1 MVATKLERFLAHLID
16 WMVFNAMCLTLIGIP
31 IALIY
36 VFLKDSLEILN
47 FQSLG
52 KKAMQIKVVTND
64 NMKEHISPIQGFK
77 RNILLAISIYGMIES
92 LIFLFSENMGQ
103 RKGDQFAGTLVI
115 KINPSTI
122 SEPIKTKNNQI
133 NSIDNVAEEIKKL
146 SQLKDE
152 GYITEE
158 EYNKKKSKIL
168 DI

>member
-1 MVATKLERFLAHLID
+1 MIATKLDRFLAHLID

-77 RNILLAISIYGMIES
+77 RN
-92 LIFLFSENMGQ
+92 
-103 RKGDQFAGTLVI
+103 
-115 KINPSTI
+115 
-122 SEPIKTKNNQI
+122 
-133 NSIDNVAEEIKKL
+133 
-146 SQLKDE
+146 LKF
-152 GYITEE
+152 
-158 EYNKKKSKIL
+158 
-168 DI
+168 